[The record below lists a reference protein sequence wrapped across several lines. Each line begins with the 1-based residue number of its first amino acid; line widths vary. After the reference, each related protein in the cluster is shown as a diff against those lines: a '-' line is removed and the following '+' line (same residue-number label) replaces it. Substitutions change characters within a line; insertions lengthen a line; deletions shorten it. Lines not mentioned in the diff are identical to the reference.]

1 MWRRREISAT
11 TRLMF
16 SAGEAAN
23 LLIEKLQSGQQ
34 KGNVQLLMPKSRKH
48 PVTAPAASTER
59 ISDEIGLLRVTTF
72 PGAIGIE
79 VANDIDRGTAA
90 LPPTPAQNGRERRA

>member
-23 LLIEKLQSGQQ
+23 LLIKKLQSGQQ
-34 KGNVQLLMPKSRKH
+34 K
-48 PVTAPAASTER
+48 A
-59 ISDEIGLLRVTTF
+59 TF
-72 PGAIGIE
+72 
-79 VANDIDRGTAA
+79 NC
-90 LPPTPAQNGRERRA
+90 